1 VTAANRMQ
9 PGCNPLNGSRMHR
22 SEWKSRAGL
31 HARRRPDRR
40 GVKTMLICS
49 LAFLVVA
56 LLMALLD
63 LGGDAGIATWS
74 AEVCFAISVTLFLS
88 SLISHYR
95 RSHGR
100 ITGTNSDH

>member
-1 VTAANRMQ
+1 
-9 PGCNPLNGSRMHR
+9 
-22 SEWKSRAGL
+22 
-31 HARRRPDRR
+31 
-40 GVKTMLICS
+40 MLICS

-74 AEVCFAISVTLFLS
+74 AEVCFAISVALFLS